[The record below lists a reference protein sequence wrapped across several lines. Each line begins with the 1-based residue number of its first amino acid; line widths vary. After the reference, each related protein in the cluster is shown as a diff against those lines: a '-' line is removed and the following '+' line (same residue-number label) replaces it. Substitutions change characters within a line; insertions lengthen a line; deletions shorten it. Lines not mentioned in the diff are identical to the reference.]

1 MALAAGCMHHEHNE
15 EVHGT
20 GSSSLPLDKYL
31 LRLYGGQW
39 NQLPA
44 LVPVTPTH
52 KASGTRYGQVNF
64 RVRVTSAPTQKGNM
78 QSRATCNEYFYACV
92 DHQTAEHRLLITKK
106 INYIGVTEMGCY
118 ILTPS
123 SIKMNQNSSRKWY
136 VLDIAKLFL
145 VVSCTH
151 DFELATSRH
160 VLKYVA

>member
-1 MALAAGCMHHEHNE
+1 MALAAGCMHHERNE

-31 LRLYGGQW
+31 LRSYGGQW
-39 NQLPA
+39 HQLPA

-52 KASGTRYGQVNF
+52 KASGTRHGQVNF
-64 RVRVTSAPTQKGNM
+64 RVRSRVHQPPPKKVICNHVQRAMNTFMHN
-78 QSRATCNEYFYACV
+78 SRA
-92 DHQTAEHRLLITKK
+92 QTLITKK
-106 INYIGVTEMGCY
+106 ISYIGVTEMGCY
-118 ILTPS
+118 IWTPS

-136 VLDIAKLFL
+136 VLDIAKPFL

-160 VLKYVA
+160 VLKYIS